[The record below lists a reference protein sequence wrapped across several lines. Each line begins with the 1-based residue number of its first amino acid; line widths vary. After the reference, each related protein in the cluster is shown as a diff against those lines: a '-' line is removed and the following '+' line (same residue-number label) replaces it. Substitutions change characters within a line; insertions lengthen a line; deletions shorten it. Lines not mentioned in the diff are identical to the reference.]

1 MESAPPPSLPPQI
14 RPMGH
19 QKHPHNSGNK
29 ARMAPIQH
37 NPSPTLTSI
46 PISPG
51 VDNIQPMVISPRPT
65 PPPAPLPKPQHPRSE
80 LKVLV
85 QNLPSSVNFDRLSSM
100 SASCGEVKGI
110 VVQPDQ
116 KSAIIEFCEASSAE
130 TFTKQHN
137 RRMMDLAILNV
148 SRLC

>member
-1 MESAPPPSLPPQI
+1 
-14 RPMGH
+14 MGH
-19 QKHPHNSGNK
+19 QKHPHSGNK
-29 ARMAPIQH
+29 TRMNPIQH

-51 VDNIQPMVISPRPT
+51 GDAPQPMIISPRPT
-65 PPPAPLPKPQHPRSE
+65 PPPAPVPKATHPRSE

-85 QNLPSSVNFDRLSSM
+85 QNLPSSVNFDKLSSM
-100 SASCGEVKGI
+100 SASCGAVKGI

-116 KSAIIEFCEASSAE
+116 KSAVIEFCEASSAA

-137 RRMMDLAILNV
+137 RKMMDLAILNV
-148 SRLC
+148 SRMC

>member
-1 MESAPPPSLPPQI
+1 MS
-14 RPMGH
+14 
-19 QKHPHNSGNK
+19 
-29 ARMAPIQH
+29 
-37 NPSPTLTSI
+37 
-46 PISPG
+46 
-51 VDNIQPMVISPRPT
+51 ISPRPT
-65 PPPAPLPKPQHPRSE
+65 PPPPPTPKSSHPRSE

-85 QNLPSSVNFDRLSSM
+85 QNLPSSVNFDKLSSM
-100 SASCGEVKGI
+100 SASCGAVKGI

-116 KSAIIEFCEASSAE
+116 KSAVIEFCEASSAE